1 MKINIGHLV
10 LVVLLSSCAH
20 SLQNNNGQVEG
31 DNNYLGCP
39 HIDPMTS
46 SELGRT
52 SELCRK
58 NPNCEVVSFGCYC
71 PPDVK
76 CICGGHPPPV
86 CKQIMDGSYNK
97 ANQL

>member
-1 MKINIGHLV
+1 MKLIIVFFGLV
-10 LVVLLSSCAH
+10 AFLSSCTH
-20 SLQNNNGQVEG
+20 SLQKDSDELQN
-31 DNNYLGCP
+31 DKKYLECP
-39 HIDPMTS
+39 TINPMTA

-86 CKQIMDGSYNK
+86 CKLKMHRSYNK
-97 ANQL
+97 VNQH